1 MQLMLLLL
9 LLLEV
14 DDARGNAC
22 LRSLT
27 TSTGAQLLL
36 NEPNSSPTLTHALMT
51 LRRDSIANQPPCDC
65 TEQGNRRNQ
74 TPAPFRC
81 RPRRVIFSLRIL
93 TCVTFAGRLWT
104 DATPSARPEVSVRSI
119 LRDAARRGGPITNAR
134 PRMRKM
140 QSVVREI
147 CMLYNC
153 INELIPRYTVV

>member
-1 MQLMLLLL
+1 MPLMLLLL

-65 TEQGNRRNQ
+65 CLLYTS
-74 TPAPFRC
+74 PS
-81 RPRRVIFSLRIL
+81 PRDRQKSRM
-93 TCVTFAGRLWT
+93 
-104 DATPSARPEVSVRSI
+104 PSSA
-119 LRDAARRGGPITNAR
+119 
-134 PRMRKM
+134 
-140 QSVVREI
+140 
-147 CMLYNC
+147 
-153 INELIPRYTVV
+153 